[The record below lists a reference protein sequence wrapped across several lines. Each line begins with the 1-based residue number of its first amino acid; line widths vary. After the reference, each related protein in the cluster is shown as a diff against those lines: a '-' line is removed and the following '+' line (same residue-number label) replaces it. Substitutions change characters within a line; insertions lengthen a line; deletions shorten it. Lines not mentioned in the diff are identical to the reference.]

1 MSSYLALARL
11 LKSLPLS
18 DDTNSQIFSYLQS
31 PTAEIISKINS
42 KYNPDLRWTSQ
53 TINCLPDS
61 KCNVTNYYGRPPT
74 PCKHCCIVGAYYDIE
89 EYIWGVEEFVC
100 RQTFID
106 IMQEEYMNKGKGVSE
121 VKFGQWHR
129 RYLRIY
135 SGQ

>member
-53 TINCLPDS
+53 TINCFLTRWDLLAIIHIQFLTPL
-61 KCNVTNYYGRPPT
+61 T
-74 PCKHCCIVGAYYDIE
+74 PCNSTFHEIVCL
-89 EYIWGVEEFVC
+89 F
-100 RQTFID
+100 
-106 IMQEEYMNKGKGVSE
+106 
-121 VKFGQWHR
+121 
-129 RYLRIY
+129 
-135 SGQ
+135 